1 MKQNWIAF
9 GATVAAAG
17 LGIAYWRLLAT
28 WTRFSASI
36 GLNILLGMLHSD
48 TRLPGYGP
56 SAFGG
61 FDHALTRDLEIATY
75 RALDRLDPIEPHFTY
90 SLAGSL
96 MRCLAFDE
104 AESLYAALIGR
115 DPPFEAARL
124 TLAMLDWQRGRK
136 GEDRRFRSG
145 VDRGRGKALDHVGI
159 ACDDAAAYARTTCA
173 KHLPLEKQCRESREA
188 RGLASKVRSRRE
200 ALLS

>member
-1 MKQNWIAF
+1 
-9 GATVAAAG
+9 
-17 LGIAYWRLLAT
+17 
-28 WTRFSASI
+28 
-36 GLNILLGMLHSD
+36 MLHSD

-75 RALDRLDPIEPHFTY
+75 RALVRLDPIEPHFTY

-124 TLAMLDWQRGRK
+124 TLAMFDWQRGRK
-136 GEDRRFRSG
+136 EEAQGHIDAFNQAS
-145 VDRGRGKALDHVGI
+145 I
-159 ACDDAAAYARTTCA
+159 AAGAKPWITLESVATMPQLTPEQRAQSTC
-173 KHLPLEKQCRESREA
+173 R
-188 RGLASKVRSRRE
+188 
-200 ALLS
+200 